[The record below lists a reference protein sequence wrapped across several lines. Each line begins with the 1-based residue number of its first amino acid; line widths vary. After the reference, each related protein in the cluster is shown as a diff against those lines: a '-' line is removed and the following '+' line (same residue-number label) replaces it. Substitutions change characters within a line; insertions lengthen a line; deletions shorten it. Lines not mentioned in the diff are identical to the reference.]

1 MRKTFLAALPLAF
14 PLLFISAPSST
25 TQKPGGV
32 PRVQY
37 ASLVG
42 GPATL
47 PQHSVILTVDDGDTL
62 DSVFIEG
69 GLDRPQSAF
78 LNREFGQFIDLRR
91 LRPGHLVRFHY
102 DETDAVDS
110 VQMKV
115 IGWGEIDAIREGGAF
130 RVTGRQAQT
139 REVDSI
145 VSANIDSSLY
155 EALTLAGESPQ
166 LVQELVDV
174 FQWDVD
180 FFALQRGDS
189 FSMVVK
195 KRFAGSELIGYGP
208 IVAARFTHSGQT
220 FEAFRQETPDGRAGY
235 YSRTGSPLR
244 KQFLRAPLQFTRITS
259 HFTKSRFHPLLHY
272 FRPHHGVDYGAPV
285 GTPVMTTADGVV
297 VENRYKGGEG
307 NFVRIRHTSRIDTY
321 YLHLSRFAKGIRPG
335 KRVMQGE
342 VIGYVG
348 ATGLATGPHLD
359 YRVNDGGTWLDP
371 LKLKS
376 ITPDPLRGDVV
387 AAFRAN
393 VARLGPRLHAAQQQ
407 QVAEQSSRRR
417 ALF

>member
-1 MRKTFLAALPLAF
+1 MPQVA
-14 PLLFISAPSST
+14 
-25 TQKPGGV
+25 
-32 PRVQY
+32 RVQY
-37 ASLVG
+37 AELVG
-42 GPATL
+42 GPAVL
-47 PQHSVILTVDDGDTL
+47 PQHSVVLAVDEGDTL
-62 DSVFIEG
+62 DSVFVEG
-69 GLDRPQSAF
+69 GLDRTQSAT
-78 LNREFGQFIDLRR
+78 LNREFGRFIDLRR

-102 DETDAVDS
+102 DDAQGVDS

-115 IGWGEIDAIREGGAF
+115 IGWGEIDAVRDDTGAF
-130 RVTGRQAQT
+130 QVAGRQVPA
-139 REVDSI
+139 REIESA

-174 FQWDVD
+174 FQWDID
-180 FFALQRGDS
+180 FFALRRGDS

-208 IVAARFTHSGQT
+208 IVAARFTHNGQT
-220 FEAFRQETPDGRAGY
+220 YEAFRQETADGRGGY
-235 YSRTGSPLR
+235 YTRAGTPLR

-259 HFTKSRFHPLLHY
+259 HFSKSRFHPLLHY
-272 FRPHHGVDYGAPV
+272 FRPHYGVDYGAPV

-307 NFVRIRHTSRIDTY
+307 NFIRIRHTSRVDTY
-321 YLHLSRFAKGIRPG
+321 YMHLSRFAKGLRPG

-359 YRVNDGGTWLDP
+359 YRVNDNGTWLDP

-393 VARLGPRLHAAQQQ
+393 VARLGPRLSVATQ
-407 QVAEQSSRRR
+407 QVAEQRPRRR